1 MNNFDILSV
10 DANMMNT
17 LAPRCW
23 SCNDEAWKRCTNCSE
38 WTCQSDSVHQR
49 DGNFYCN
56 LCDSKKFGVKHYCGM
71 EPYLPAE
78 DFPSGYFVLNSS
90 QMPGTPPR
98 SVFLEEDKSLDM
110 EEELPKSSKSGLEK
124 HKENIKNA
132 TYHWAM
138 EDMHQTSSYNS
149 FFDMLIGETDDR
161 WIIPSYL
168 VVKLSDDSTRN
179 DSIFELASFL
189 SQAIEYD
196 GLYDTYV
203 AETQSLL
210 LDFCPDNP
218 GIVRLFAAYN
228 GLMALPKNERN
239 EEALRKIVG
248 DEHADD
254 ELFYMFV

>member
-1 MNNFDILSV
+1 MNNLDNLR
-10 DANMMNT
+10 NEP
-17 LAPRCW
+17 LCW

-124 HKENIKNA
+124 HKENIKA
-132 TYHWAM
+132 AAYHWAM
-138 EDMHQTSSYNS
+138 EDMHQTSYDS

-161 WIIPSYL
+161 WIIPSYFA
-168 VVKLSDDSTRN
+168 VKLSCDSTR
-179 DSIFELASFL
+179 DDTIYDLKHFL
-189 SQAIEYD
+189 SHAIKYD
-196 GLYDTYV
+196 TLYDAL
-203 AETQSLL
+203 AEEARTLI